1 MTQLSRSNAAP
12 YFHRMT
18 QLSRS
23 SAAPYFRRMTQL
35 AKEAGPSLPDH
46 VRLML
51 DTIISDLSQAA
62 GACDRILG
70 ELT

>member
-1 MTQLSRSNAAP
+1 MTQLSRSN
-12 YFHRMT
+12 
-18 QLSRS
+18 
-23 SAAPYFRRMTQL
+23 AAPYFRRMTQL

-70 ELT
+70 ELAWPPTAHCQD

>member
-1 MTQLSRSNAAP
+1 
-12 YFHRMT
+12 
-18 QLSRS
+18 
-23 SAAPYFRRMTQL
+23 MTQL

-70 ELT
+70 ELAWPPTAHYQD

>member
-1 MTQLSRSNAAP
+1 
-12 YFHRMT
+12 
-18 QLSRS
+18 
-23 SAAPYFRRMTQL
+23 MTQL